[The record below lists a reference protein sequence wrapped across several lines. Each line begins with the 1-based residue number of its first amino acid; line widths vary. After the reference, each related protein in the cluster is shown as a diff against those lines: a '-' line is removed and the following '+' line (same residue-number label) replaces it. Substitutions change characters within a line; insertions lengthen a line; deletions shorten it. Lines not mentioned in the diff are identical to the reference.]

1 MQDLQ
6 EKRKI
11 DAAQI
16 KADSRKAKKQI
27 EKQEKNYLKK
37 AQEKRFEHQV
47 LCEASKIRF
56 EQYLNNKAEQQKRIK
71 DQGLKKEEKII
82 LKKEKETRKLELLQT
97 EVLKRLRDT
106 QIRHQTAIE
115 EI

>member
-37 AQEKRFEHQV
+37 AINYSR
-47 LCEASKIRF
+47 LLTKIC
-56 EQYLNNKAEQQKRIK
+56 LNEI
-71 DQGLKKEEKII
+71 
-82 LKKEKETRKLELLQT
+82 
-97 EVLKRLRDT
+97 EVF
-106 QIRHQTAIE
+106 QIFFQ
-115 EI
+115 